1 MRTRCIPLA
10 AACLVMLIWAGAA
23 SALIVPKE
31 SIAGIELKMTRAE
44 VKEKKGQP
52 DRIVHGSNDLGPWTE
67 FIYKNAVGKLKATF
81 QVNPNVT
88 WISTNRETQKT
99 AEGIHAG
106 SPESALHDAYPRLHC
121 ATIGEVFRHCWT
133 GHMSGPK
140 AGRVTSYRI
149 EIGTARVKS
158 ITVTAHS
165 AMLFLN
171 Y

>member
-1 MRTRCIPLA
+1 VRTRCIPLA
-10 AACLVMLIWAGAA
+10 AACLVVLVWAGAA

-52 DRIVHGSNDLGPWTE
+52 DRIVHGSNDLGAWTE
-67 FIYKNAVGKLKATF
+67 FIYRNAVGTLKATF

-88 WISTNRETQKT
+88 WISTNRKTQKT
-99 AEGIHAG
+99 AEGIHVG
-106 SPESALHDAYPRLHC
+106 SPESALHEAYPRLRC
-121 ATIGEVFRHCWT
+121 ATIGDFRHCWT

-149 EIGTARVKS
+149 EIGTARIKR
-158 ITVTAHS
+158 ITVTSES

>member
-1 MRTRCIPLA
+1 
-10 AACLVMLIWAGAA
+10 
-23 SALIVPKE
+23 
-31 SIAGIELKMTRAE
+31 MTRAE
-44 VKEKKGQP
+44 VKERKGEP

-67 FIYKNAVGKLKATF
+67 FIYRNAVGKVKVKATF
-81 QVNPNVT
+81 QVDPNVT
-88 WISTNRETQKT
+88 WVSTNRKGQKT
-99 AEGIHAG
+99 AEGIHVG

-121 ATIGEVFRHCWT
+121 ATFGGVFRHCWT

-149 EIGTARVKS
+149 EIGTARVKR

-165 AMLFLN
+165 AMLFLI

>member
-1 MRTRCIPLA
+1 
-10 AACLVMLIWAGAA
+10 MLIWAGAA

-52 DRIVHGSNDLGPWTE
+52 DRIVHGSNDLGPFTE

-88 WISTNRETQKT
+88 WISTNREKQKT